1 MLHSVY
7 IIDDD
12 HINNIIC
19 KKVITDLHPNAEVST
34 FLSAKEALQEFTNT
48 SSRPNLI
55 FLDIN
60 MPEVDGWQF
69 LEAIKPTVAEGGP
82 KIIMLTSSIAAQDRE
97 KANAHPLAFGL
108 LTKPLTK
115 ARFLELMELM

>member
-1 MLHSVY
+1 MLQSAF

-19 KKVITDLHPNAEVST
+19 KKVITDLYPSAEVQT
-34 FLSAKEALQEFTNT
+34 FLSAKEAAQELQEAHCK
-48 SSRPNLI
+48 PNIIL
-55 FLDIN
+55 LDIN
-60 MPEVDGWQF
+60 MPEIDGWQF
-69 LEAIKPTVAEGGP
+69 LDVIKPIIEKKLP

-115 ARFLELMELM
+115 ARFTELMEML